1 MQQRY
6 DVVVLG
12 AGIGG
17 AVLGAVLARQ
27 GRKVAIVDKT
37 PHPRF
42 AVGESTIPYTTQALA
57 VLSELFD
64 VPELFPR
71 AIREAVGRTCG
82 VKRHFGYVYHRPGEV
97 AKADEVSMVWLGEP
111 EFHFFR
117 QDVDAYLFHTAVRY
131 GVDPVIGVGIQ
142 DVQTDAAGAVVRL
155 DDGRELHAG
164 FVVDGTG
171 HGSVLSKRHGLRM
184 EDPELRTH
192 TRTLFTHMIG
202 LKPFDAVLPQHE
214 HRMPGP
220 LHQGTLHHVFDGGW
234 FWVIPFD
241 NHDESSN
248 PLVSVGLQIDCRRWP
263 YRKEVS
269 AEEEFRSFVAMFPS
283 VAEQFAEAKAV
294 RPWVSTPRLQF
305 ASRGATGQR
314 WALLPHAYGFID
326 PLYSRG
332 LSFTLDGVKALAVAL
347 LDAGDDL
354 GAVDLSTLDTDY
366 RRMLDAHDDL
376 VFGSLVSW
384 KDAELWKTWWYVWV
398 LSAITEFFPMLA
410 RHQWHSTGDAALMR
424 SVDHYPATSV
434 PGYDAY
440 MKAAVAIMQR
450 VDRGELGT
458 AEANAELLA
467 LTRAQSFHYEPVMAH
482 LLSSRAC
489 TPPSW
494 LWNAPSLAKFAHWV
508 ATQASDEVR
517 ELIMPFVKGRVFRYA
532 YTTV

>member
-1 MQQRY
+1 MQEHY
-6 DVVVLG
+6 DVAVLG

-17 AVLGAVLARQ
+17 GLLGAILARH
-27 GRKVAIVDKT
+27 GKKVAIIDKV

-71 AIREAVGRTCG
+71 AIRKAIGNTSG

-97 AKADEVSMVWLGEP
+97 ARADEVSMVWLGEP

-117 QDVDAYLFHTAVRY
+117 QDVDAHLFHVAVRY
-131 GVDPVIGVGIQ
+131 GAEPIIGAGVRA
-142 DVQTDAAGAVVRL
+142 VHTDADGAVVQL
-155 DDGRELHAG
+155 DDGREIKAA

-171 HGSVLSKRHGLRM
+171 HNSVIAREHKLRM
-184 EDPELRTH
+184 EDPKLRTH

-202 LKPFDAVLPQHE
+202 VKPFDDVLPQRE
-214 HRMPGP
+214 HGMPGP

-241 NHDESSN
+241 NHDDSSN

-263 YRKEVS
+263 FRPDVS
-269 AEEEFRSFVAMFPS
+269 PEQEFREFAAMFPS
-283 VAEQFAEAKAV
+283 VEKHFEGAKAV

-305 ASRGATGQR
+305 GSHRATGQR

-332 LSFTLDGVKALAVAL
+332 MAFTMDGVKALAVAL

-354 GAVDLSTLDTDY
+354 GNADLSTLDADY

-384 KDAELWKTWWYVWV
+384 KDMELWKTWWYVWV
-398 LSAITEFFPMLA
+398 LSAVTEFFPMLA
-410 RHQWHSTGDAALMR
+410 RHQWHSAGDASLMR
-424 SVDHYPATSV
+424 SVDHYPAARV
-434 PGYDAY
+434 PGYDDY
-440 MKAAVAIMQR
+440 MKRAVAIMEQ
-450 VDRGELGT
+450 VDQGALAPR
-458 AEANAELLA
+458 AANEALLA
-467 LTRAQSFHYEPVMAH
+467 LTRAQPFHYEPVMAH
-482 LLSSRAC
+482 LLKTRAS

-494 LWNAPSLAKFAHWV
+494 VWNAPSLVQFARWV
-508 ATQASDEVR
+508 ATEAPRDVR
-517 ELIMPFVKGRVFRYA
+517 DLVMPFVKGRVFRYA
-532 YTTV
+532 YTTL